1 MQPFKTHTGIIAVL
15 DRGNVDTDQIISK
28 EFLKSIKRTGF
39 GDHLFAHWRYL
50 DDGSKNPNFELNRPE
65 FENASLL
72 ITGNNF
78 GCGSSRE
85 HAVWA
90 LAQFGFKAILAPQ
103 KKMGNDSMP
112 AFADIFRNNSIKN
125 GLLTIELPEKEIAAM
140 KALVNKIGETKG
152 TVDLVNQ
159 KIILHEGSKQHGFP
173 FEIEAN
179 LKQKLIEG
187 LDEIGQTEKYWDQ
200 ILAFEKSH
208 HDQMVRGS

>member
-1 MQPFKTHTGIIAVL
+1 MEPFKTHTGIIAIL
-15 DRGNVDTDQIISK
+15 DRGNIDTDQIISK
-28 EFLKSIKRTGF
+28 EFLKSIQRTGF

-65 FENASLL
+65 FEKASIL

-90 LAQFGFKAILAPQ
+90 LVQFGFKVILAPR
-103 KKMGNDSMP
+103 KKMGNDFVP
-112 AFADIFRNNSIKN
+112 AFADIFKNNSIKN
-125 GLLTIELPEKEIAAM
+125 GLLTLELPENDILAM
-140 KALVNKIGETKG
+140 KTIVNKTGKTRG
-152 TVDLVNQ
+152 TLDLVNQ
-159 KIILHEGSKQHGFP
+159 KMILHAADEEHPFA

-179 LKQKLIEG
+179 LKQKLMEG
-187 LDEIGQTEKYWDQ
+187 LDEIGQTFKYWDQ

-208 HDQMVRGS
+208 SDQMAWES